1 MSTPYFI
8 YPFPVNRRLHH
19 VQSLAVISCS
29 APKHILLCLCVTFRW
44 GGGGDC
50 IAGEHVVGVQVWNA
64 SKLLSRVLSTS
75 SLVDLKI
82 SVGYFS
88 HLQWVWSCFTVL
100 AKFFK
105 FFPTCNSSVKQCQ
118 GPIWSVTILAKLMWI
133 TRSRLLNLGLICKQS
148 SLIFYKTK
156 VDYREIFPWYLYGHQ
171 IPVLLIF
178 SGFVFYL

>member
-1 MSTPYFI
+1 MYSLWLLSAEVLLSTFCCACVW
-8 YPFPVNRRLHH
+8 PFAGEEV
-19 VQSLAVISCS
+19 
-29 APKHILLCLCVTFRW
+29 
-44 GGGGDC
+44 GDC
-50 IAGEHVVGVQVWNA
+50 IAGEHVVGIQVWNA

-82 SVGYFS
+82 SVSYFS

-105 FFPTCNSSVKQCQ
+105 FLPTCNSSVKQCR

-133 TRSRLLNLGLICKQS
+133 TRSRFLKLGLICKQS

-156 VDYREIFPWYLYGHQ
+156 VDYREIFP
-171 IPVLLIF
+171 LISLWTSDSSAINF
-178 SGFVFYL
+178 FWFCFLSVN